1 MHNNDPSSVHALTV
15 WLRFLT
21 GAAAIMT
28 VAEDTLSFFTDKP
41 VALFIESELWT
52 KSISSFQVED
62 RLIIFSILNAKTLL
76 WLIAL
81 YQIWRLCR
89 LYSQTEF
96 FTVRNAFCFANV
108 GRALIGMAVVDTL
121 IVPLVGAFL
130 KYRGIIPQMPDMN
143 AFMPELDLLVAGLF
157 FWLIAKIMERAAI
170 MREEADLTI

>member
-1 MHNNDPSSVHALTV
+1 MNRKNQSSIQTFTL
-15 WLRFLT
+15 WLRILI

-41 VALFIESELWT
+41 VALFINGELWT
-52 KSISSFQVED
+52 KKISSFQVQD
-62 RLIIFSILNAKTLL
+62 RLAIFGILNAKTLL

-89 LYSQTEF
+89 LYSHAEF
-96 FTVRNAFCFANV
+96 FTTRNALCFSNV
-108 GRALIGMAVVDTL
+108 GRSLIGMAVVDTL

-130 KYRGIIPQMPDMN
+130 KYRGIIPKMPDMDV
-143 AFMPELDLLVAGLF
+143 FMPELDLLVAGLF